1 MGIYDFFMML
11 AHNQTYYE
19 THGYGSKVVDYFTN
33 YPIYFM
39 IFWIVNLLAGFL
51 SPVLLMLKDIRS
63 KYLALVSAIADTIL
77 LILTFTFRN
86 RWDVLGSGV
95 AAFDFFILA
104 ITFGLYF
111 YCRYVFKRNA

>member
-1 MGIYDFFMML
+1 
-11 AHNQTYYE
+11 
-19 THGYGSKVVDYFTN
+19 
-33 YPIYFM
+33 
-39 IFWIVNLLAGFL
+39 
-51 SPVLLMLKDIRS
+51 MLKDIRS